1 MEQLLELLKS
11 LKPGDYL
18 FLAIDFL
25 VVVLVIFL
33 VVRSIKRRK
42 KAKKEE
48 HLEEL
53 LTTEEYIEEVKEEAP
68 AEEEKEETETL
79 EVKEEV
85 EVNEVVEETLV
96 EEKIEELV
104 KEEVEVNEEV
114 KANEEVETLEIKE
127 EIKEEVKE
135 EVKVNKVKKVVKDTP
150 KENKKVSVKRKE
162 PVKVERVEKLEKEE
176 YTSENPFE
184 LTRIL
189 LPNKQEYKLG
199 KGWEN
204 TFKRARRNEDFKNNL
219 WPFIYNSY
227 QEDKEVT
234 PSLENLFKPFEY
246 CDPSHTKVVFINKQP
261 GLSIKEDG
269 LAFSTKEIYKK
280 TPLFNELYDNARS
293 DRKVRAIRYDDGDLE
308 NWAKQGVF
316 LYNYILLNAQG
327 ETKKHENAGY
337 EVFSNMVIK
346 DLVKDNNPKVFV
358 VFTNHVY
365 SNFMSILGNN
375 TNHKV
380 IFISSPAKIKDT
392 NIFGEINDFLASKG
406 IEPINWSLGKIRK

>member
-53 LTTEEYIEEVKEEAP
+53 LTTEEYIEEVKEEVI
-68 AEEEKEETETL
+68 EEKEETETL
-79 EVKEEV
+79 E
-85 EVNEVVEETLV
+85 
-96 EEKIEELV
+96 V

-127 EIKEEVKE
+127 EIKEEVK
-135 EVKVNKVKKVVKDTP
+135 VNKVKKVVKDTP
-150 KENKKVSVKRKE
+150 IENKKVSVKRKE

-392 NIFGEINDFLASKG
+392 NIFGEINDFLTSKG

>member
-1 MEQLLELLKS
+1 MEKLLELLKS

-18 FLAIDFL
+18 FLAIDFI
-25 VVVLVIFL
+25 VIVLVIFL
-33 VVRSIKRRK
+33 IFRSIKRRK
-42 KAKKEE
+42 KIKKEE

-53 LTTEEYIEEVKEEAP
+53 LTTEDYIEEVKEE
-68 AEEEKEETETL
+68 
-79 EVKEEV
+79 VKEEETTEEISKETTEEEV
-85 EVNEVVEETLV
+85 IEEEVNEVIEEVQEETIKK
-96 EEKIEELV
+96 EEKEMAV
-104 KEEVEVNEEV
+104 KE
-114 KANEEVETLEIKE
+114 
-127 EIKEEVKE
+127 
-135 EVKVNKVKKVVKDTP
+135 VKKVVKETP

-162 PVKVERVEKLEKEE
+162 PVKVERVEKLDKEE
-176 YTSENPFE
+176 YTSASPFE
-184 LTRIL
+184 LTRVL
-189 LPNKQEYKLG
+189 LPNKKEYKLG

-227 QEDKEVT
+227 QENKEVT
-234 PSLENLFKPFEY
+234 PSIENLFKPFEY

-261 GLSIKEDG
+261 GLTIKEDG

-280 TPLFNELYDNARS
+280 TPLFTELYDNARS

-316 LYNYILLNAQG
+316 LYNYVLLNAQG

-365 SNFMSILGNN
+365 SNFMNILGNN

-392 NIFGEINDFLASKG
+392 NIFGEINDFLTSKG

>member
-53 LTTEEYIEEVKEEAP
+53 LTTEEYIEEVKEEVI
-68 AEEEKEETETL
+68 EEKEETETL
-79 EVKEEV
+79 E
-85 EVNEVVEETLV
+85 
-96 EEKIEELV
+96 V

-127 EIKEEVKE
+127 EVKE
-135 EVKVNKVKKVVKDTP
+135 ETKVNKVKKVVKDTP

-176 YTSENPFE
+176 YTSESPFE

-316 LYNYILLNAQG
+316 LYNYVLLNAQG

-392 NIFGEINDFLASKG
+392 NIFGEINDFLTSKG

>member
-1 MEQLLELLKS
+1 MEKLLELLRS

-18 FLAIDFL
+18 FLAIDFI
-25 VVVLVIFL
+25 VIVLVIVL

-42 KAKKEE
+42 KIKKEE

-53 LTTEEYIEEVKEEAP
+53 LTTEDYIEEVKEEIK
-68 AEEEKEETETL
+68 EEEPS
-79 EVKEEV
+79 EEV
-85 EVNEVVEETLV
+85 VEEPIKEVSVIEEEVNEVIEEV
-96 EEKIEELV
+96 QEEIIKKEEKEMAV
-104 KEEVEVNEEV
+104 KE
-114 KANEEVETLEIKE
+114 
-127 EIKEEVKE
+127 
-135 EVKVNKVKKVVKDTP
+135 VKKVVKETP
-150 KENKKVSVKRKE
+150 KENKKVIVKRKE

-176 YTSENPFE
+176 YTSASPFE
-184 LTRIL
+184 LTRVL
-189 LPNKQEYKLG
+189 LPNKKEYNLG

-227 QEDKEVT
+227 QENKEVT
-234 PSLENLFKPFEY
+234 PSIENLFKPFEY

-261 GLSIKEDG
+261 GLTIKEDG

-280 TPLFNELYDNARS
+280 TPLFTELYDNARS

-316 LYNYILLNAQG
+316 LYNYVLLNAQG

-365 SNFMSILGNN
+365 SNFMNILGNN

-392 NIFGEINDFLASKG
+392 NIFGEINDFLTSKG

>member
-85 EVNEVVEETLV
+85 EVNE
-96 EEKIEELV
+96 
-104 KEEVEVNEEV
+104 EVI
-114 KANEEVETLEIKE
+114 AIEEVETLEIKE
-127 EIKEEVKE
+127 EIKEET
-135 EVKVNKVKKVVKDTP
+135 KVNKVKKVVKDTP

-392 NIFGEINDFLASKG
+392 NIFGDINDFLTSKG

>member
-33 VVRSIKRRK
+33 VIRSIKRRK

-85 EVNEVVEETLV
+85 EVNE
-96 EEKIEELV
+96 
-104 KEEVEVNEEV
+104 EV

-127 EIKEEVKE
+127 EIKEEVK
-135 EVKVNKVKKVVKDTP
+135 VNKVKKVVKDTP
-150 KENKKVSVKRKE
+150 KENKKISVKRKE

-392 NIFGEINDFLASKG
+392 NIFGEINDFLTSKG

>member
-53 LTTEEYIEEVKEEAP
+53 LTTEEYIEEVKEEVI
-68 AEEEKEETETL
+68 EEKEETETL
-79 EVKEEV
+79 EVKEEL

-96 EEKIEELV
+96 EEKVEELV

-114 KANEEVETLEIKE
+114 TSNEEVETLEIKE
-127 EIKEEVKE
+127 EIKEETKE

-176 YTSENPFE
+176 YTSESPFE

-392 NIFGEINDFLASKG
+392 NIFGEINDFLTSKG

>member
-33 VVRSIKRRK
+33 VIRSIKRRK

-85 EVNEVVEETLV
+85 EVNE
-96 EEKIEELV
+96 
-104 KEEVEVNEEV
+104 EV

-127 EIKEEVKE
+127 EVKEETKE

-358 VFTNHVY
+358 VFTNYVY

-392 NIFGEINDFLASKG
+392 NIFGEINDFLTSKG